1 VKVVIAPDS
10 FKGSATAV
18 EVAEALAIGFQQ
30 VFPGARIEIVPM
42 ADGGEGTVEAL
53 VSATGG
59 KTRSAYVQ
67 NPLGDEISAEYGILG
82 DGVTAVIEMSAA
94 SGLTLVAEELRNPMV
109 ATTYGTGQLI
119 QSALDHGCRRLLIGL
134 GGSATNDGGAGV
146 AMALGASLKTS
157 DGKSIETG
165 GQGLADL
172 AEIDITEIDPRM
184 NETEVVVACDVDNPL
199 TGPHGAA
206 HVYGPQKGATP
217 EIVQILDQNLEHY
230 ASVIERYLGKVVTEI
245 PGAGAAGGL
254 GAGLIAFTE
263 AELKPGID
271 IVTETVELV
280 QRIKEVD
287 LVITGEGRLDAQ
299 TIYGKTPVGVAKIAR
314 QFGVPVIAI
323 AGGIEGNPS
332 ELYQAGITAMVDIIP
347 RPMQLDQAIQEVVPL
362 ISQAGERI
370 ARLISIGIG
379 LS

>member
-1 VKVVIAPDS
+1 MKVVIAPDS
-10 FKGSATAV
+10 FKGSATAL
-18 EVAEALAIGFQQ
+18 EVAEALAIGFRQ
-30 VFPGARIEIVPM
+30 VFSEARIELVPM

-59 KTRSAYVQ
+59 QTRSASVQ
-67 NPLGDEISAEYGILG
+67 NPLGDEITAEYGILG

-94 SGLTLVAEELRNPMV
+94 SGLTLVTEELRNPMV

-134 GGSATNDGGAGV
+134 GGSATNDGGAG
-146 AMALGASLKTS
+146 AAIALGANFKTA
-157 DGKSIETG
+157 DGKPIETG

-172 AEIDITEIDPRM
+172 AEIDITEMDPRI

-217 EIVQILDQNLEHY
+217 EMVQILDQNLGHY
-230 ASVIERYLGKVVTEI
+230 ASVIERDVGKVVTEI
-245 PGAGAAGGL
+245 PGVGAAGGL
-254 GAGLIAFTE
+254 GAGLIAFIN
-263 AELKPGID
+263 AKLKSGVD
-271 IVTETVELV
+271 MVTETVELV
-280 QRIKEVD
+280 KRIKEVD
-287 LVITGEGRLDAQ
+287 LVITGEGKLDAQ
-299 TIYGKTPVGVAKIAR
+299 TIYGKTPIGVAKIAR

-323 AGGIEGNPS
+323 AGGIEGNPA

-347 RPMQLDQAIQEVVPL
+347 HPMQLDQAMQEAVPL

>member
-1 VKVVIAPDS
+1 
-10 FKGSATAV
+10 
-18 EVAEALAIGFQQ
+18 
-30 VFPGARIEIVPM
+30 
-42 ADGGEGTVEAL
+42 
-53 VSATGG
+53 
-59 KTRSAYVQ
+59 
-67 NPLGDEISAEYGILG
+67 
-82 DGVTAVIEMSAA
+82 
-94 SGLTLVAEELRNPMV
+94 VAEELRNPMV

>member
-1 VKVVIAPDS
+1 MKVVIAPDS

-30 VFPGARIEIVPM
+30 VFPGARIEIIPM

-59 KTRSAYVQ
+59 ETRSAYVQ

>member
-1 VKVVIAPDS
+1 
-10 FKGSATAV
+10 
-18 EVAEALAIGFQQ
+18 
-30 VFPGARIEIVPM
+30 M
-42 ADGGEGTVEAL
+42 
-53 VSATGG
+53 
-59 KTRSAYVQ
+59 
-67 NPLGDEISAEYGILG
+67 
-82 DGVTAVIEMSAA
+82 
-94 SGLTLVAEELRNPMV
+94 
-109 ATTYGTGQLI
+109 
-119 QSALDHGCRRLLIGL
+119 
-134 GGSATNDGGAGV
+134 
-146 AMALGASLKTS
+146 
-157 DGKSIETG
+157 
-165 GQGLADL
+165 
-172 AEIDITEIDPRM
+172 
-184 NETEVVVACDVDNPL
+184 
-199 TGPHGAA
+199 
-206 HVYGPQKGATP
+206 
-217 EIVQILDQNLEHY
+217 
-230 ASVIERYLGKVVTEI
+230 IERYLGKVVTEI

-323 AGGIEGNPS
+323 AGGIEGNPN

-347 RPMQLDQAIQEVVPL
+347 RPMQLDQAIQEVVPI

>member
-1 VKVVIAPDS
+1 MKVVIAPDS

-18 EVAEALAIGFQQ
+18 EVAEALAVGFQQ
-30 VFPGARIEIVPM
+30 VFPEARIEIVPM

-67 NPLGDEISAEYGILG
+67 NPLGDGISAEYGILG

-94 SGLTLVAEELRNPMV
+94 SGLTLVTEELRNPMV

-172 AEIDITEIDPRM
+172 AEIDLTEIDPRI

-199 TGPHGAA
+199 TGPLGAA
-206 HVYGPQKGATP
+206 HIYAPQKGATP
-217 EIVQILDQNLEHY
+217 EMVQVLDQNLEHY
-230 ASVIERYLGKVVTEI
+230 ASMIERYLGKVVTEI

-299 TIYGKTPVGVAKIAR
+299 TIYGKTPVGVAKIAQ

-323 AGGIEGNPS
+323 AGGIEGNPN

>member
-1 VKVVIAPDS
+1 MKVVIAPDS
-10 FKGSATAV
+10 FKGSATAL
-18 EVAEALAIGFQQ
+18 EVAEALAIGFRQ
-30 VFPGARIEIVPM
+30 VFSEARIELVPM

-59 KTRSAYVQ
+59 QTRSASVQ
-67 NPLGDEISAEYGILG
+67 NPLGDEITAEYGILG

-94 SGLTLVAEELRNPMV
+94 SGLTLVTEELRNPMV

-134 GGSATNDGGAGV
+134 GGSATNDGGAG
-146 AMALGASLKTS
+146 AAIALGANLKTA
-157 DGKSIETG
+157 DGKPIETG

-172 AEIDITEIDPRM
+172 AEIDITEMDPRI

-217 EIVQILDQNLEHY
+217 EMIQILDQNLEHY
-230 ASVIERYLGKVVTEI
+230 ASVIERDVGKVVTEI
-245 PGAGAAGGL
+245 PGVGAAGGL
-254 GAGLIAFTE
+254 GAGLIAFIN
-263 AELKPGID
+263 AKLKSGVD
-271 IVTETVELV
+271 MVTETVELV
-280 QRIKEVD
+280 KRIKEVD
-287 LVITGEGRLDAQ
+287 LVITGEGKLDAQ
-299 TIYGKTPVGVAKIAR
+299 TIYGKTPIGVAKIAR

-323 AGGIEGNPS
+323 AGGIEGNPA

-347 RPMQLDQAIQEVVPL
+347 HPMQLDQAMQEAVPL

>member
-1 VKVVIAPDS
+1 M
-10 FKGSATAV
+10 G
-18 EVAEALAIGFQQ
+18 
-30 VFPGARIEIVPM
+30 VPM

-134 GGSATNDGGAGV
+134 GGSATIDGGAGV

-165 GQGLADL
+165 GQGLTDL

-263 AELKPGID
+263 AELKPGI
-271 IVTETVELV
+271 EE
-280 QRIKEVD
+280 
-287 LVITGEGRLDAQ
+287 
-299 TIYGKTPVGVAKIAR
+299 
-314 QFGVPVIAI
+314 
-323 AGGIEGNPS
+323 
-332 ELYQAGITAMVDIIP
+332 
-347 RPMQLDQAIQEVVPL
+347 
-362 ISQAGERI
+362 
-370 ARLISIGIG
+370 
-379 LS
+379 